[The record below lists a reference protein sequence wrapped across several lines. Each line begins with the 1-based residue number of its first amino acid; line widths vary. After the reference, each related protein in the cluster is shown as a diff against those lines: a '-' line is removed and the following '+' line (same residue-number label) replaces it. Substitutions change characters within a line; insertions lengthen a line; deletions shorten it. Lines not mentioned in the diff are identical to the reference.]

1 MSFSPSRVV
10 LDSRRRFVP
19 SRRSAPGRERQAPRD
34 LGTVLVTGASTG
46 IGAATAAAL
55 ARQGFQVLAGVRTLS
70 DADDLAASNHRIE
83 PIQLD
88 ITDPAAIAA
97 FGERIAEDP
106 RGLSGLVNNA
116 GILSVGPVEL
126 VDEDRWEAVIRTNVL
141 GTIAVTRMALPALL
155 RAHGRVIN
163 VSSPVGRLALPMFGP
178 YSVSKFALESFNDT
192 LRREVS
198 QQGVRVVCV
207 TPGPVSTP
215 IFDKGIAEG
224 RAMFDDAAPEFH
236 ARYGAMAASAILAG
250 EDSKRNGATPDA
262 VAEIILHALTTR
274 RPKTRYRMGIE
285 NQMVAMASRLLPD
298 RAVDA
303 LVARII
309 SASGRSA

>member
-1 MSFSPSRVV
+1 MSFSPSRAVF
-10 LDSRRRFVP
+10 DTRRRTAP
-19 SRRSAPGRERQAPRD
+19 SRLTLAPRD
-34 LGTVLVTGASTG
+34 RGTVLVTGASSG

-55 ARQGFQVLAGVRTLS
+55 ADQGFHVLAGVR
-70 DADDLAASNHRIE
+70 DLADAADLARSSERVE

-88 ITDPAAIAA
+88 ITDPEAIAA

-126 VDEDRWEAVIRTNVL
+126 IDGDRWEAVIRTNVL
-141 GTIAVTRMALPALL
+141 GTIAVTRTALPALL
-155 RAHGRVIN
+155 RAHGRVVN

-178 YSVSKFALESFNDT
+178 YSVSKFALEAFNDT

-198 QQGVRVVCV
+198 HQGVRVVCV

-224 RAMFDDAAPEFH
+224 RAMFDGAGPELH
-236 ARYGAMAASAILAG
+236 ERYGAMAASAIHAG
-250 EDSKRNGATPDA
+250 EDSKLNGATPDE
-262 VAEIILHALTTR
+262 VAAIILHALTAR
-274 RPKTRYRMGIE
+274 RPRTRYRMGME
-285 NQMVAMASRLLPD
+285 NQLVSVVSRLLPD

-303 LVARII
+303 LVARLVAAN
-309 SASGRSA
+309 SRPL